1 MYDDWSIQ
9 SKCWVVISKL
19 KFVTDNLPLQYCK
32 YYGNYVGAQL
42 GQFSQNYLQHTCDP
56 LHRPQLTGT
65 RGYPPPMLRLR
76 SPPVDP
82 PPSAEVMAD
91 ARNSSLPLM

>member
-1 MYDDWSIQ
+1 MVNNKQYGIMIKILCSLFR
-9 SKCWVVISKL
+9 SLNFHTVRV
-19 KFVTDNLPLQYCK
+19 PL
-32 YYGNYVGAQL
+32 
-42 GQFSQNYLQHTCDP
+42 
-56 LHRPQLTGT
+56 LHSQLTGT

-91 ARNSSLPLM
+91 ARNSSIPLM